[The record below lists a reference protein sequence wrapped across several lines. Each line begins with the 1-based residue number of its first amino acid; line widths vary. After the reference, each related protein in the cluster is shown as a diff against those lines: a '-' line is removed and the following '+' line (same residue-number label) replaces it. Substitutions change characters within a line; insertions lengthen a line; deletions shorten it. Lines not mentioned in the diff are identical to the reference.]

1 MGFVSN
7 IFKRADK
14 DVKYT
19 YSGKTGSSGDIVDV
33 RGYSKAVI
41 QFSGE
46 RVFAVCGCIEK
57 ATDSD
62 VVFPIVTTLEHR
74 PIVNNHV
81 TEKNIIVDVSDI
93 SIFYFYFNESYT
105 GDVFIHLTQDEVEL
119 DRSGIT
125 QIATKYINV
134 VSGTNVYES
143 GWIESA
149 EIKHFRFIAVEIRRR
164 DGNGYQPFTGRGL
177 LYYNVNKEQGAGS
190 ECNSG
195 DEIINVTNAY
205 FVNSGWTENYAT
217 ERLSLDIYIDG
228 TEFNGA
234 LLEINFIG
242 IA

>member
-14 DVKYT
+14 DIKYT
-19 YSGKTGSSGDIVDV
+19 HSGTTGNADVTDV

-46 RVFAVCGCIEK
+46 RVFNVCGYIDK
-57 ATDSD
+57 VTDSEI
-62 VVFPIVTTLEHR
+62 VFPIVTSLKHR
-74 PIVNNHV
+74 PIANNYI
-81 TEKNIIVDVSDI
+81 TEKNIIVDVSDL
-93 SIFYFYFNESYT
+93 SVLHFYFSESYT
-105 GDVFIHLTQDEVEL
+105 GDVFIHLTQDKIEI

-134 VSGTNVYES
+134 VSGTNTYES
-143 GWIESA
+143 GWIGNA

-164 DGNGYQPFTGRGL
+164 DGNGYLPFTGRGL
-177 LYYNVNKEQGAGS
+177 LYYNVNKEQGAGG
-190 ECNSG
+190 EYNSG
-195 DEIINVTNAY
+195 DEIINVINTNFA
-205 FVNSGWTENYAT
+205 NSGWIENYAT
-217 ERLSLDIYIDG
+217 ERVAVDIHING
-228 TEFNGA
+228 TEFDGA